1 MFPQHLPDY
10 IKTEIAVEAAVI
22 NGDATVDVED
32 IDRQDFLSGVLSVP
46 VYYDSDDDADDND
59 ITITVEH
66 SNETG
71 TGYAEYETEDFTVDN
86 EEHKI
91 LEIDLDLK
99 AAKRYLKVE
108 VECKE
113 DEADD
118 DVNIAGVL
126 TLGGAVDKPVE

>member
-1 MFPQHLPDY
+1 MFPQHLPDHV
-10 IKTEIAVEAAVI
+10 KTEIAVEAAVI
-22 NGDATVDVED
+22 NGDATVDVEG

-46 VYYDSDDDADDND
+46 VYYDSDGTDDAND
-59 ITITVEH
+59 IAITVEH
-66 SNETG
+66 SDETG
-71 TGYAEYETEDFTVDN
+71 TGYTEYETEDFTVDH

-108 VECKE
+108 VEVKE
-113 DEADD
+113 DSAD

-126 TLGGAVDKPVE
+126 TLGGSVEKPV

>member
-10 IKTEIAVEAAVI
+10 VKTEIAVEAAVI

-46 VYYDSDDDADDND
+46 VYYDSDGDTDDND

-66 SNETG
+66 SDETG

-108 VECKE
+108 VEGKE
-113 DEADD
+113 ATED

-126 TLGGAVDKPVE
+126 TLGGAVDKPAE

>member
-1 MFPQHLPDY
+1 MFPQHLPDHV
-10 IKTEIAVEAAVI
+10 KTEIAVEAAVI
-22 NGDATVDVED
+22 NGDATVDVEG

-46 VYYDSDDDADDND
+46 VYYESGDDDDAND

-66 SNETG
+66 SGETG
-71 TGYAEYETEDFTVDN
+71 TGYTEYETEDFTVDD

-108 VECKE
+108 VEGKE
-113 DEADD
+113 DTAD

-126 TLGGAVDKPVE
+126 TLGGAVDKPAE

>member
-1 MFPQHLPDY
+1 MFPLHLPDY
-10 IKTEIAVEAAVI
+10 VKTEIAVEAAVI
-22 NGDATVDVED
+22 NGDATVDVEG

-46 VYYDSDDDADDND
+46 VYYESGDDDDAND

-66 SNETG
+66 SGETG
-71 TGYAEYETEDFTVDN
+71 TGYTEYETEDFTVDD

-108 VECKE
+108 VEVKE
-113 DEADD
+113 DSAD

-126 TLGGAVDKPVE
+126 TLGGSVEKPV